1 MDPLS
6 AQQRNKIR
14 RLAAE
19 APEAAPDQGGGEINV
34 VPFLDIVTN
43 VLMFVLATVA
53 ITFTATVDVS
63 PPRRGIRP
71 PTEAKLDLTVLVVDG
86 GFALKTHGGNVATG
100 CTGPGEGLAVPK
112 RDGAYD
118 YRALEACAAKLKA
131 AVPGFAGETNVTI
144 GASPNIAYEVVIATT
159 DALRTSKDGDPLF
172 PDVAFAIAR

>member
-14 RLAAE
+14 RIVAE
-19 APEAAPDQGGGEINV
+19 PPLEEGAGELNV
-34 VPFLDIVTN
+34 VPFLDIITN

-71 PTEAKLDLTVLVVDG
+71 ATEAKLDLTVIVVDG
-86 GFALKTHGGNVATG
+86 GFALKAQGGNVAPGCEGTG
-100 CTGPGEGLAVPK
+100 AGLAVPK

-118 YRALEACAAKLKA
+118 FTGLEACARKVKQS
-131 AVPGFAGETNVTI
+131 VPAFAGESNVTI
-144 GASPNIAYEVVIATT
+144 SASPNIPYDVVISTT